1 MRRPHQVAGA
11 LMECNHKSS
20 DPIRI
25 EPWKRDPDVARS
37 LLLTPTAITLQF
49 QGGRGLGNRRNA
61 ACAICACAV
70 VAKLVRCQ
78 GRHDE
83 QMSLAQQVERSG

>member
-1 MRRPHQVAGA
+1 
-11 LMECNHKSS
+11 MECNHKVSN
-20 DPIRI
+20 PIRI
-25 EPWKRDPDVARS
+25 EPWKRDPDFARS

-49 QGGRGLGNRRNA
+49 QRARGLGNRRNA
-61 ACAICACAV
+61 ACRICARAV

-83 QMSLAQQVERSG
+83 QMSLAQQGESSG